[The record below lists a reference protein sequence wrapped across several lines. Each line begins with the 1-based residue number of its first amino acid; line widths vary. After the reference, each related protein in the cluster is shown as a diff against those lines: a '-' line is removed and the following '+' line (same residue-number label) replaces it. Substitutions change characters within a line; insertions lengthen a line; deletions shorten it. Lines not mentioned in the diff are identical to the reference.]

1 MLSKTGREPKR
12 NRKIEIIGAA
22 EKLLRERGLSGVTTR
37 AIAEEVPCSEGAI
50 YVHFASRVELLF
62 AVLEQNL
69 PAMLTPLQVLEE
81 NVGKQTVE
89 HNLLF
94 AVEGLQHF
102 HNRTASM
109 LSSLFSEPVLLTKFR
124 TELMTKAKGPRG
136 AIAHITRY
144 IRAEQELGRVDA
156 FIDPEIVGSVL
167 MSSCF
172 FYSFTYLLTGQTL
185 HGLKGV
191 ALIKQLLR

>member
-1 MLSKTGREPKR
+1 MLQKAERKSKR
-12 NRKIEIIGAA
+12 NRKAEILGAA

-37 AIAEEVPCSEGAI
+37 AIAEMVPCSEGAI

-69 PAMLTPLQVLEE
+69 PAMLLPLHALEE

-89 HNLLF
+89 RNLLS
-94 AVEGLQHF
+94 VIEGLQQF

-109 LSSLFSEPVLLTKFR
+109 LSSLFSEPALLTKFR

-136 AIAHITRY
+136 AIAHLARY
-144 IRAEQELGRVDA
+144 IRAEQQLGRIDA
-156 FIDPEIVGSVL
+156 SIDPEIVGSVL
-167 MSSCF
+167 VSSCF
-172 FYSFTYLLTGQTL
+172 FYSFAYLLTGQTL
-185 HGLKGV
+185 HGLKGP

>member
-1 MLSKTGREPKR
+1 MSKAEREPKR
-12 NRKIEIIGAA
+12 NRKVEIIAAA

-69 PAMLTPLQVLEE
+69 PAMLTPFDVLEE

-89 HNLLF
+89 HNLLS
-94 AVEGLQHF
+94 AVEGLQQF

-109 LSSLFSEPVLLTKFR
+109 LSSLFSEPVLLAKFR
-124 TELMTKAKGPRG
+124 GELMTKAKGPRG
-136 AIAHITRY
+136 AVARLARY
-144 IRAEQELGRVDA
+144 IRAEQQLGRIAASV
-156 FIDPEIVGSVL
+156 DPEIMGSVL
-167 MSSCF
+167 VSSSF

-185 HGLKGV
+185 PGLKG
-191 ALIKQLLR
+191 AGLIRQLLR